1 MVKVSKLPKWAIKQ
15 AGGVN
20 KKAWRLARRGR
31 KATTSP
37 RRRVVARR
45 RTSNPTRRTMARR
58 KMIVP
63 HPSITGMAAGFSLL
77 DDLNQG
83 DVIGQ
88 VLKGNYKDALTS
100 ISSNSQDLIR
110 TPTGRTALVSAVGIA
125 ALGAW
130 ARKALPSTKIGG
142 SKLFFRI

>member
-1 MVKVSKLPKWAIKQ
+1 
-15 AGGVN
+15 
-20 KKAWRLARRGR
+20 
-31 KATTSP
+31 
-37 RRRVVARR
+37 
-45 RTSNPTRRTMARR
+45 MARR

-83 DVIGQ
+83 DVIGKA
-88 VLKGNYKDALTS
+88 LSGDYKGALTS
-100 ISSNSQDLIR
+100 ISANSQDLIR

-130 ARKALPSTKIGG
+130 ARKALPATKIGG